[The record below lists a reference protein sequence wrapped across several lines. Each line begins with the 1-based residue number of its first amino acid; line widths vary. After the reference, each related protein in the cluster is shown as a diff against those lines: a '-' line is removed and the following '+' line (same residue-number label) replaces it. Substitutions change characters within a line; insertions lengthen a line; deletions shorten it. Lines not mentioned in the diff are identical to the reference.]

1 MAIIAI
7 LRNSVFLWFFQLK
20 LWPRSK
26 LSDQVPVSTFRKI
39 SALLINILQIASTGL
54 PACLALCGSR
64 FTVLTLK
71 QIGGK
76 MYSRLSARQN
86 AIRDAKNNLPGRGDQ
101 QFSSFEK
108 ELMAMARHEARQIT
122 SSYAPKLEVLNG
134 KYKPLLKDFE
144 RISKDYDAHAAKI
157 GRSEPSVELS
167 RTKYYVLMLLFV
179 LGEIP
184 MNSLAFAVFGE
195 NQIFTW
201 VMAVGV
207 AAAIPWIAHSMGI
220 LFKRWTVPWWK
231 NGIAVGSLLFL
242 TIVGLIAIGYVRVQY
257 LGDLSKAGAVS
268 SFGNSTLIGAAFVG
282 LNLVIL
288 AAATLCSYFAHDAD
302 SMLEHLHRRTN
313 QLDKATRTAEAKYR
327 KILAEQQEKL
337 HRIQQRTQEIIHYYR
352 KINLRRRPDHEKPK
366 SFDRDHELG
375 VEFGNGDEGP
385 KLEPETAPLKMVVA
399 KQTRS

>member
-1 MAIIAI
+1 M
-7 LRNSVFLWFFQLK
+7 LF
-20 LWPRSK
+20 
-26 LSDQVPVSTFRKI
+26 
-39 SALLINILQIASTGL
+39 INIAVANFLGAT
-54 PACLALCGSR
+54 ACLPLYGRR
-64 FTVLTLK
+64 FAILTLK

-86 AIRDAKNNLPGRGDQ
+86 AIRDAKNNLPGRSDQ

-108 ELMAMARHEARQIT
+108 ELMAMARQEARQIT

-134 KYKPLLKDFE
+134 KYKPLLKDYE

-157 GRSEPSVELS
+157 GRSEPSVELG
-167 RTKYYVLMLLFV
+167 RMKYYVLMCLFV

-201 VMAVGV
+201 VMAIGV

-231 NGIAVGSLLFL
+231 NGIPIGSLLFL
-242 TIVGLIAIGYVRVQY
+242 TIGGLVAIGYVRVQY
-257 LGDLSKAGAVS
+257 LGDLSKTGAII

-288 AAATLCSYFAHDAD
+288 AAATLCSYFAHDPD

-313 QLDKATRTAEAKYR
+313 HLEKATRTAEAKYR
-327 KILAEQQEKL
+327 KILTEQQEKL

-375 VEFGNGDEGP
+375 VEFGNGEEGT
-385 KLEPETAPLKMVVA
+385 KLEPDPAPLKMVVA
-399 KQTRS
+399 KQTHS